1 MALTLYF
8 SLPISYFLPYPRQPA
23 IYPDR

>member
-8 SLPISYFLPYPRQPA
+8 SLPTSYFLPYPRQSA